1 MREPRKRIVVVGGG
15 TGSYTVLLGLKKLP
29 VELTAVVTMMDSGGS
44 SGRLRDELGQLPPG
58 DVRQCLVALAPDDEA
73 SLVLRQLFSYRFR
86 GGKNLD
92 GHSFGNLFL
101 SALAEVMGGMDR
113 AILEAGRILKIRGKV
128 LPVTLN
134 QTQLCA
140 RLADGTTVVG
150 ERSIDIRPQEQTA
163 PIDFVYLDPKAC
175 VYPLVADEL
184 QQADVIVLGPG
195 DLYTSIVPNLL
206 VEGVAEGIRGSRARK
221 VYVCNLMTK
230 HGESDG
236 FKASAFIKEMLA
248 YLGSD
253 SALDCAIV
261 HEGALPEDLVERY
274 LAEEALPVEADLEA
288 CRALVPRVLH
298 RPLAHAGTLLRH
310 DPDRLARAIVEA
322 AGLKQGSG

>member
-1 MREPRKRIVVVGGG
+1 MREPRQKIVVVGGG
-15 TGSYTVLLGLKKLP
+15 TGSYTALLGLKKLP

-73 SLVLRQLFSYRFR
+73 SFVLRQLFNYRFR
-86 GGKNLD
+86 GGTNLD

-101 SALAEVMGGMDR
+101 SALAEVMGGMDG
-113 AILEAGRILKIRGKV
+113 AVLEAGRILKIRGKV

-134 QTQLCA
+134 STQLCA
-140 RLADGTTVVG
+140 RLADGTIVVG
-150 ERSIDIRPQEQTA
+150 ERSIDMRPQEQSA
-163 PIDFVYLDPKAC
+163 PIDFVYLDPKAY
-175 VYPLVADEL
+175 VYPPVADEL
-184 QQADVIVLGPG
+184 ERADVVVLGPG

-206 VEGVAEGIRGSRARK
+206 VEGVAEAIRKSPARK
-221 VYVCNLMTK
+221 LYVCNLMTK

-236 FKASAFIKEMLA
+236 FKASTFIREILA

-261 HEGALPEDLVERY
+261 NEGALPQDVVERY
-274 LAEEALPVEADLEA
+274 LAEEASPVEADLEA

-298 RPLAHAGTLLRH
+298 KRLAHAGTLVRH
-310 DPDRLARAIVEA
+310 DPDRLARAILEA
-322 AGLKQGSG
+322 ASLG